1 MEYFEIFIRVKNC
14 WVRNYLIIF
23 GGGLVL
29 IVNFEFFVDFF
40 DVILLGD
47 GENLLGYF
55 IEVYKEVRGVEK

>member
-1 MEYFEIFIRVKNC
+1 MEFWEIFIRVKNC
-14 WVRNYLIIF
+14 CGKNYLIIF

-29 IVNFEFFVDFF
+29 IVNLEFFVDFF